1 MAIISYPVHASG
13 FMVHQTDIEK
23 RSAATGALEFVKDNS
38 TIGLGTGTTT
48 HYFILGLAEL
58 VKQGIKVRCM
68 ASSVDTARKALS
80 LGISVIDSYADKLDA
95 YFDGAD
101 EVEPG
106 GSLIKGGGG
115 ALTREKI
122 LAYNSREFNVM
133 VDSTKVKEKLG
144 NFGVPIEVLNFGIS
158 FTKTNIERL
167 GGKCTV
173 RSDFVSDNGNP
184 LIDCYFGDIDNPAL
198 LESTIKKIPGVV
210 EVGLFNGMTRRIFQ
224 GKGNGYILKEIK

>member
-1 MAIISYPVHASG
+1 MTIISYPVQASG
-13 FMVHQTDIEK
+13 IMVPSSNIEK
-23 RSAATGALEFVKDNS
+23 RSAATGALKFVKDNS

-58 VKQGIKVRCM
+58 VKKGLNVKCM
-68 ASSVDTARKALS
+68 ASSIDTAKKAMS
-80 LGISVIDSYADKLDA
+80 LGITVIDSYPDKLDA

-133 VDSTKVKEKLG
+133 VDSSKVKEKLG
-144 NFGVPIEVLNFGIS
+144 IFGVPIEILSFGIN
-158 FTKTNIERL
+158 FTISNIERI
-167 GGKCTV
+167 GGKCSL
-173 RSDFVSDNGNP
+173 RSGFASDNGNP

-198 LESTIKKIPGVV
+198 LESMIKKIPGVV
-210 EVGLFNGMTRRIFQ
+210 EVGIFNGMTKRIFQ
-224 GKGNGYILKEIK
+224 GKGKEYILKEV